1 MDQFVT
7 LLKNKVKSCEYSL
20 LVDDMVQDKFVFSI
34 PDLQVKERLL
44 REEKLTLEKAISIAR
59 ASEASKEHMK
69 VMGQRSKTWKIQPGM
84 KFKLAAADRKNPSC
98 QLRFRLT
105 IKKVHSCGSSC
116 PALGKTCD
124 YNQRTA
130 SLHKHG

>member
-20 LVDDMVQDKFVFSI
+20 LVDDMQDKFVFSI

-59 ASEASKEHMK
+59 ASEASKEHIK
-69 VMGQRSKTWKIQPGM
+69 VMGHRSKTWKIQPGM

-105 IKKVHSCGSSC
+105 IKKVHICGSSC

>member
-20 LVDDMVQDKFVFSI
+20 LVDDMQDKFVFSI

-59 ASEASKEHMK
+59 ASEASKEHIK

-105 IKKVHSCGSSC
+105 IKKVHICGSSC

>member
-20 LVDDMVQDKFVFSI
+20 LVDDMQDKFVFSI

-59 ASEASKEHMK
+59 ASEASKEHIK
-69 VMGQRSKTWKIQPGM
+69 VMGQRSKTWKIQPAM

-105 IKKVHSCGSSC
+105 IKKVHICGSSC

>member
-20 LVDDMVQDKFVFSI
+20 LVDDMQDKFVFSI

-59 ASEASKEHMK
+59 ASEASKEHIK
-69 VMGQRSKTWKIQPGM
+69 VMGQRSKMWKIQPGM

-105 IKKVHSCGSSC
+105 IKKVHICGSSC